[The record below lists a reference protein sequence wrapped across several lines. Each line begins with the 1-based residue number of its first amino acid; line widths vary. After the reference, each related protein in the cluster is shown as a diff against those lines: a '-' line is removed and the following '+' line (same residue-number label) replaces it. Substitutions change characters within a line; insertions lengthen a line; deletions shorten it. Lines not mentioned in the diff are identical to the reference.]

1 MRRYITLGILV
12 AASLVGCNEPTG
24 GYEAASVISG
34 DGFARNGEAM
44 RAAEGREIRLWGY
57 VDHANLYGD
66 AGARR
71 ILAEFWSGDGPRPA
85 TWRFD
90 LKAEANDAAGHSFAV
105 HVPNDEGRDDILR
118 AFVADARARRP
129 TRVFL
134 KGRLFTFAAPT
145 NAVSL
150 TGLNMEIESSKDI
163 QSRPPDEP

>member
-1 MRRYITLGILV
+1 
-12 AASLVGCNEPTG
+12 
-24 GYEAASVISG
+24 
-34 DGFARNGEAM
+34 M
-44 RAAEGREIRLWGY
+44 RAVEGWEIRLWGC

-118 AFVADARARRP
+118 TFVADARARRP
-129 TRVFL
+129 TRVFM

-145 NAVSL
+145 NTRLL
-150 TGLNMEIESSKDI
+150 TGLRMELRSSKDI
-163 QSRPPDEP
+163 RLRPPETH

>member
-1 MRRYITLGILV
+1 MRRQLALGVLAAVSLLGCAGPVGDYV
-12 AASLVGCNEPTG
+12 AASAVSRG
-24 GYEAASVISG
+24 
-34 DGFARNGEAM
+34 GFARNAEAM
-44 RAAEGREIRLWGY
+44 RAVEGREIRLWGY
-57 VDHANLYGD
+57 VDHANLHGD

-105 HVPNDEGRDDILR
+105 HVPNDEGQQDILR

-163 QSRPPDEP
+163 QFRPPDEP

>member
-1 MRRYITLGILV
+1 MFD
-12 AASLVGCNEPTG
+12 ASGMT
-24 GYEAASVISG
+24 
-34 DGFARNGEAM
+34 
-44 RAAEGREIRLWGY
+44 AEGTINSSRSPLARSTSPK
-57 VDHANLYGD
+57 AAA

-71 ILAEFWSGDGPRPA
+71 ILAEFWSGDGPHPA

-105 HVPNDEGRDDILR
+105 HVPDDEGRDDILR
-118 AFVADARARRP
+118 AFVADALARRP

-163 QSRPPDEP
+163 QFRPPDEP